1 MLKHC
6 AVASAVLALAIT
18 GALAAPGDGL
28 APRKIPAQEIPVPTT
43 VSPAMQKEMSEAA
56 AFVFSGELPKTNAQW
71 EAWSNPDPAATDRR
85 IAELLAKLDLTLS
98 EEMIAGVRCY
108 VITPRK
114 IDKANAKR
122 LLVHIHGG
130 GYVFGAG
137 KGGATEAIQVAGE
150 SGIKTIA
157 IDYRLAP
164 DHPFPAPT
172 DDAFAVW
179 KAVTEANKGSAI
191 GLFGTSAGGA
201 MVLAVTQRAIAE
213 GVPRPAAVVVG
224 TPWSDLGETGDSYF
238 TNRHLDAWNYPDI
251 LGEMAR
257 QYAPGRDFRDPR
269 LSPVYGSFA
278 GFPPTLLLSGTRDIF
293 LSNSVRVDRKL
304 RDAGRPTQLIVYEGQ
319 SHAGYFGELDDPE
332 TRIWLRDVAR
342 FWDERLGIR

>member
-1 MLKHC
+1 MWKRWTTGVL
-6 AVASAVLALAIT
+6 LALTAG
-18 GALAAPGDGL
+18 GAFAASGEPL
-28 APRKIPAQEIPVPTT
+28 IPRKIPAQEIPVPTT
-43 VSPAMQKEMSEAA
+43 VSPEMQQEMSEAA
-56 AFVFSGELPKTNAQW
+56 AFAFSGELPRTNAQW
-71 EAWSNPDPAATDRR
+71 AAWSNPDPAATDRR
-85 IAELLAKLDLTLS
+85 IAELLAKLDLVLT
-98 EEMIAGVRCY
+98 EETIAGVHCY
-108 VITPRK
+108 VITPRRM
-114 IDKANAKR
+114 DKANAKR

-130 GYVFGAG
+130 GYVFGGG

-150 SGIKTIA
+150 SGIRTIA

-179 KAVTEANKGSAI
+179 KAVTRANKGSAI
-191 GLFGTSAGGA
+191 GMFGTSAGGA

-213 GVPRPAAVVVG
+213 GAPRPAAIVAG
-224 TPWSDLGETGDSYF
+224 TPWADIGETGDSYF

-257 QYAPGRDFRDPR
+257 QYAPGGDSHDPR

-278 GFPPTLLLSGTRDIF
+278 GFPPTLVLSGTRDIF
-293 LSNSVRVDRKL
+293 LSNSARVDRKL

-332 TRIWLRDVAR
+332 TRTWLRDVTR
-342 FWDERLGIR
+342 FWQQNLKR